1 MLLPREYDWLRWAG
15 WAEGLSFLLLLGI
28 AMPLKYLAG
37 QPAAVRLVG
46 SAHGGLFVIYLV
58 VALIAARR
66 FSWPWTRLAMALV
79 AAFLPFGPFWFDAR
93 LRRELATGG

>member
-37 QPAAVRLVG
+37 QPEAVRLVG
-46 SAHGGLFVIYLV
+46 SAHGGLFVIYIV
-58 VALIAARR
+58 VALIVARR
-66 FSWPWTRLAMALV
+66 FSWPWSRFAMAFV

-93 LRRELATGG
+93 LRRELSQGA